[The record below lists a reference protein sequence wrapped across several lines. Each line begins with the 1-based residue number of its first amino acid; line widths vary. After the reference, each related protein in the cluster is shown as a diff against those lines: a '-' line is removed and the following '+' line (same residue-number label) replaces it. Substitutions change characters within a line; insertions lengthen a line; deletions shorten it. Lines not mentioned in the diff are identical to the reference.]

1 MYISHP
7 WFTIL
12 YLLFFRLVRSS
23 PAQPI
28 TRPLPLL
35 LPSGHVNFSLANS
48 GLGYGPIPDGFSLR
62 PDMQF
67 PRPMSESATLI
78 NIAHAIKQLG
88 QGDIQGEVLPRD
100 FATARYPEPV
110 IAVRVPPSRRTL
122 KRQYVISALILAMMH
137 MLSLDQPT
145 LRWSHYTLLWH
156 GEEIGG
162 LAFGIYSP
170 PALLEGMAQ
179 NATSAQKRAE
189 PQVNSDIIS
198 QQESNQAVATTTT
211 GVTNNRLSVAITYL
225 GPGLEKTDLLSTLIL
240 VMAQAAVPASET
252 RFANWVPEWLEGHT
266 RFLASAAARRT
277 SPPYMTYYWL
287 LEALVQT
294 ADYLVDRDRYGDV
307 RMLVSVDGAQIG
319 QGLLRHR

>member
-1 MYISHP
+1 MYISNP
-7 WFTIL
+7 WFTFL
-12 YLLFFRLVRSS
+12 SFLFFRLVHSS

-28 TRPLPLL
+28 TRPFPLL
-35 LPSGHVNFSLANS
+35 PPNGHVNFTLANS
-48 GLGYGPIPDGFSLR
+48 GLGYGPIPDGFTLR

-67 PRPMSESATLI
+67 PRPMSDSATLI

-88 QGDIQGEVLPRD
+88 QGDNQGEVLPQD

-122 KRQYVISALILAMMH
+122 KRQYIISALILAMMH
-137 MLSLDQPT
+137 MLSLDQPS
-145 LRWSHYTLLWH
+145 LLWSHYTLLWH

-170 PALLEGMAQ
+170 PLLEGIAQ

-189 PQVNSDIIS
+189 AKVNSDIIS
-198 QQESNQAVATTTT
+198 QQESHRAVATTTT
-211 GVTNNRLSVAITYL
+211 GVSNNRLSVAITYL
-225 GPGLEKTDLLSTLIL
+225 GPGLEKTDLLSTLIV

-252 RFANWVPEWLEGHT
+252 RFANWVPDWLEGHT
-266 RFLASAAARRT
+266 RFLASAAAGRT

-287 LEALVQT
+287 LDALEQT
-294 ADYLVDRDRYGDV
+294 ADYLVDQNRYGDV
-307 RMLVSVDGAQIG
+307 RMVIGVDGVQIG
-319 QGLLRHR
+319 QGLFRHR

>member
-12 YLLFFRLVRSS
+12 YFLFFRLVHSI

-35 LPSGHVNFSLANS
+35 LPNGHVNFSLANS

-88 QGDIQGEVLPRD
+88 QGDNQGEVLPQD

-170 PALLEGMAQ
+170 PLLESMAQ

-189 PQVNSDIIS
+189 AKVNTDIS

-211 GVTNNRLSVAITYL
+211 GVSNNRLSVAITYL
-225 GPGLEKTDLLSTLIL
+225 GPGLEKTDLLSTLIV
-240 VMAQAAVPASET
+240 VMAQAAVPPSET
-252 RFANWVPEWLEGHT
+252 RFANWVPGWLEGHT
-266 RFLASAAARRT
+266 RFLASAARRP

-287 LEALVQT
+287 LDALVQT
-294 ADYLVDRDRYGDV
+294 ADYLVDQDRYGDARIV
-307 RMLVSVDGAQIG
+307 IGVDGVQIG
-319 QGLLRHR
+319 QGLFRHR

>member
-1 MYISHP
+1 
-7 WFTIL
+7 
-12 YLLFFRLVRSS
+12 
-23 PAQPI
+23 
-28 TRPLPLL
+28 
-35 LPSGHVNFSLANS
+35 
-48 GLGYGPIPDGFSLR
+48 
-62 PDMQF
+62 MQF

-156 GEEIGG
+156 GQEIGG

-170 PALLEGMAQ
+170 PALSEGMAQ
-179 NATSAQKRAE
+179 NATSTQKRAE

-198 QQESNQAVATTTT
+198 QESNQAVATTTT
-211 GVTNNRLSVAITYL
+211 GVANNRLSVAITYL

-266 RFLASAAARRT
+266 RFLASGARRP

-294 ADYLVDRDRYGDV
+294 ADYLVDHNRYGDV
-307 RMLVSVDGAQIG
+307 RMVIGVDGVQVG
-319 QGLLRHR
+319 QGLFRHR

>member
-12 YLLFFRLVRSS
+12 YFLFFRLVHSI

-35 LPSGHVNFSLANS
+35 LPNGHVNFSLANS

-88 QGDIQGEVLPRD
+88 QGDNQGEVLPQD

-145 LRWSHYTLLWH
+145 LLWSHYTLLWH

-170 PALLEGMAQ
+170 PLLEGMAQ

-189 PQVNSDIIS
+189 AKVNTDIIRS
-198 QQESNQAVATTTT
+198 RKAIRAVATTTT
-211 GVTNNRLSVAITYL
+211 GVSNNRLSVAITYL
-225 GPGLEKTDLLSTLIL
+225 GPGLEKTDLLSTLIV

-252 RFANWVPEWLEGHT
+252 RFANWVPDWLEGHT
-266 RFLASAAARRT
+266 RFLASAARRT

-287 LEALVQT
+287 LDALV
-294 ADYLVDRDRYGDV
+294 ADG
-307 RMLVSVDGAQIG
+307 
-319 QGLLRHR
+319 GLSG

>member
-12 YLLFFRLVRSS
+12 YFLFFRLVHSI

-35 LPSGHVNFSLANS
+35 LPNALFNFSLANS

-170 PALLEGMAQ
+170 PLLDGMAQ
-179 NATSAQKRAE
+179 NATSTQKRAE
-189 PQVNSDIIS
+189 PQVNSDIVS
-198 QQESNQAVATTTT
+198 QESNQAVAITTT
-211 GVTNNRLSVAITYL
+211 GVTNNRLSVALTYL

-240 VMAQAAVPASET
+240 VMAQAAVPPSEE
-252 RFANWVPEWLEGHT
+252 RFANWVPDWLEGHT
-266 RFLASAAARRT
+266 RFLASAAAGRT

-287 LEALVQT
+287 LDALEQT
-294 ADYLVDRDRYGDV
+294 ADYLVDHNRYGDV
-307 RMLVSVDGAQIG
+307 RMVISVDGRPIG
-319 QGLLRHR
+319 QGLFRHR